1 MFISDAAPKKTSVED
16 EISTLQAHINAATAE
31 LLSYVA
37 RLETEDIWAQ
47 WSGVRSAPDW
57 VAWRLGLTRAESCRY
72 VETAVKLESLPEIKA
87 AFAKGEFSF
96 EQVATICTVATPDT
110 QQTMLTLLRYS
121 TAIQLKR
128 ICAAYLREVSSMDAA
143 VKHASHYVRRRKTPD
158 GMYQLSARLSP
169 EDGAVLDQA
178 LAAAMEKLR
187 EEEDAEASAADALVA
202 LAHGS
207 LGTGAMTGSS
217 AERFQVNIHIDL
229 ENLLGEDGK
238 RSEIEGWGSIHPA
251 TAQRLC
257 CDGGIVTF
265 FEKGGEIVG
274 TGRKTRTISPALRR
288 ALYSRDK
295 HCRFP
300 GCNQSVFTE
309 AHHILFWGKGG
320 EHKLGNLVRLCSF
333 HHKLVHEAGLTIEV
347 LPDADFRFK
356 TPDGTTISRFL
367 RRLKAEGEDLRHK
380 AFVQGLEIGPE
391 TSVTDWDGSRL
402 NLTTVVNDLFFTGPE
417 KESLLVAAQARLSGD
432 PPETGPPRSG
442 PPTT

>member
-31 LLSYVA
+31 LLSYVG

-47 WSGVRSAPDW
+47 WSGVRSAADW

-110 QQTMLTLLRYS
+110 QDTMLTLLRYS

-143 VKHASHYVRRRKTPD
+143 VKHASRYVRRRMTPD

-178 LAAAMEKLR
+178 LAAAREKLR
-187 EEEDAEASAADALVA
+187 EDSDEEVVAADALVA
-202 LAHGS
+202 LAHAS
-207 LGTGAMTGSS
+207 LGAPASSSSS
-217 AERFQVNIHIDL
+217 AERYQVNVHIDL
-229 ENLLGEDGK
+229 DNLLGEYGTL
-238 RSEIEGWGSIHPA
+238 SEIEGIGGIHPA
-251 TAQRLC
+251 TAHRLC
-257 CDGGIVTF
+257 CDGSIVTML
-265 FEKGGEIVG
+265 ERAGEVLDV
-274 TGRKTRTISPALRR
+274 GRKTRTISPALRR
-288 ALYSRDK
+288 ALHARDH

-300 GCNQSVFTE
+300 GCNQSFFTE
-309 AHHILFWGKGG
+309 AHHIVFWGNGG
-320 EHKLGNLVRLCSF
+320 ETKLWNLILLCGF
-333 HHKLVHEAGLTIEV
+333 HHSLVHTAGLTIET
-347 LPDADFRFK
+347 LPDGNFEFK
-356 TPDGTTISRFL
+356 TPDGHSIPRFL
-367 RRLKAEGEDLRHK
+367 RRLKAEGEDLRHR
-380 AFVQGLEIGPE
+380 AIVQGLEIDAE

-402 NLTTVVNDLFFTGPE
+402 NFTTVVNDLFFTGPE
-417 KESLLVAAQARLSGD
+417 KESLLAAAKARLRPDLPGAD
-432 PPETGPPRSG
+432 PPGG
-442 PPTT
+442 